1 MSVVV
6 APELSQLARRTV
18 REVSQRLSLRAP
30 QHESLELLAG
40 VLEEIGFK
48 AFVSKPPVR
57 DVAGAL
63 ETVRALHP
71 QLEDFERDFVSLCF
85 ALATG
90 VGKTRLMG
98 AFIAYLHAVYSV
110 NNFFVLAPNLTIY
123 NKLMDDFTPGKPKYV
138 FTGLSD
144 FAQFPPLL
152 ITGDNYAQTDWSSAG
167 LFGRVRINVFNISK
181 INSEVRGGKE
191 PKIKRFQEVLGDGYF
206 QYLATLPDLVLLMD
220 ESHRYR
226 ASAGVRAIN
235 ELNPA
240 LGLELTAT
248 PFVETSRGSTAF
260 QNILIDYP
268 LGRAMADGFVKEP
281 AVVTRRDFNPNIL
294 KPEEIERIKLE
305 DGLHLHER
313 VKVEL
318 QAYARETGEKPVKP
332 FVLVIARDTTH
343 ASALS
348 ELVASNAFF
357 GGRYKDKVI
366 QVDSSQ
372 SDDLVV
378 ERLLRVEHPD
388 EPTEI
393 VIHVNMLKEGWD
405 VTNLYTIV
413 PLRAASA
420 RILIEQSIGRGLRLP
435 YGRRTGVTAVDRL
448 NIVAHDKFQEIVDEA
463 NRPGSLIRLKTI
475 VLEKDE
481 FKERLRPVMAEPSI
495 NALLGVTQTPV
506 TTFGPLGADSND
518 PQLETPTTA
527 PIFQTEGERR
537 IAREAFN
544 AMKRVGAQSGSDS
557 VTTRAL
563 LEPAVQQK
571 IVEEVKRR
579 LTPVQ
584 SGLEFPTNEAAPSV
598 EAVVAKTAELMVAK
612 TISIPRILT
621 YPKGEVKMGF
631 KPFMLEFGGLD
642 YIPPSQELLI
652 QHLRTNQQERIG
664 FVRAGVGEK
673 RLEDYLVFAL
683 IDLPE
688 VDYFTQADL
697 LYDLSSQ
704 VVRHFKESLGK
715 SEEDIRNIFIVNQRP
730 LARFMYDQMRNHRF
744 QEATEY
750 ETVVSQG
757 FIELKPSAYTARAAD
772 TIYRV
777 ETPPPSKSEIRKL
790 VYGHFERCLYPVTKF
805 ESDPERIL
813 AGILEREAEKWFRPA
828 RGQFQIH
835 YRFKGEPK
843 EYQPDF
849 VAELPDK
856 VVMLEVKAKDETDD
870 AEVLEKARAARH
882 WCERASD
889 HAKANGSKAWFYF
902 VLPDDTLTTN
912 MSLSTLLR

>member
-1 MSVVV
+1 MSVV
-6 APELSQLARRTV
+6 APPELSQLARRTV

-30 QHESLELLAG
+30 QLESLELLAG
-40 VLEEIGFK
+40 VLDEIGFST
-48 AFVSKPPVR
+48 FVATPPKR
-57 DVAGAL
+57 NVAGAL
-63 ETVRALHP
+63 ETIRAQHP
-71 QLEDFERDFVSLCF
+71 QVEDFERDFVSLCF

-123 NKLMDDFTPGKPKYV
+123 NKLMDDFAPGKPKYV

-152 ITGDNYAQTDWSSAG
+152 ITGDNYAQTDWSGAG
-167 LFGRVRINVFNISK
+167 LFGRIRINVFNISK

-248 PFVETSRGSTAF
+248 PFVETSKGSTAF
-260 QNILIDYP
+260 KNILIDYP

-294 KPEEIERIKLE
+294 KPDEIERIKLE

-318 QAYARETGEKPVKP
+318 QTYARETNEKRVKP

-343 ASALS
+343 ASALN
-348 ELVASNAFF
+348 ELIASDAFF
-357 GGRYKDKVI
+357 DGRYKNKVI

-372 SDDLVV
+372 SDELVV
-378 ERLLRVEHPD
+378 ERLLRVERAD

-405 VTNLYTIV
+405 VTNLYTIL

-448 NIVAHDKFQEIVDEA
+448 NIVAHDKFQEIIDEA

-475 VLEKDE
+475 VLDE
-481 FKERLRPVMAEPSI
+481 SEIKERSRTVVAEPSI
-495 NALLGVTQTPV
+495 NALLGVSSAPV
-506 TTFGPLGADSND
+506 TTLEPFELGSSK
-518 PQLETPTTA
+518 LETPAVT
-527 PIFQTEGERR
+527 PVFQTEGERR

-544 AMKRVGAQSGSDS
+544 AMKRVGAQSGRDS

-563 LEPAVQQK
+563 LEANVQQR

-579 LTPVQ
+579 VTPVQ
-584 SGLEFPTNEAAPSV
+584 SGLAFPTDEPAPNIEAI
-598 EAVVAKTAELMVAK
+598 VAKTAELMVAK

-621 YPKGEVKMGF
+621 YPKGEVKIGF
-631 KPFMLEFGGLD
+631 EPFVLEFDELS

-652 QHLRTNQQERIG
+652 QHLRTNQQERLG
-664 FVRAGVGEK
+664 FVRAGIGEK

-683 IDLPE
+683 MDLPE
-688 VDYFTQADL
+688 VDYFTQSDL
-697 LYDLSSQ
+697 LYDFSSQ
-704 VVRHFKESLGK
+704 VVRHFQESLGK
-715 SEEDIRNIFIVNQRP
+715 DEADIRDIFIVNQKP
-730 LARFMYDQMRNHRF
+730 LARFMYEQMRQHRF
-744 QEATEY
+744 QQATEY
-750 ETVVSQG
+750 ETVISQG
-757 FIELKPSAYTARAAD
+757 FVDLKPSAYTARAAD
-772 TIYRV
+772 TVYRV
-777 ETPPPSKSEIRKL
+777 ETPPPTKSEIKKL
-790 VYGHFERCLYPVTKF
+790 VYGYFEHCLYPVTKF
-805 ESDPERIL
+805 ESDPERRL

-828 RGQFQIH
+828 RGQFHIH
-835 YRFKGEPK
+835 YRFKNDPK

-849 VAELPDK
+849 VAELKDS
-856 VVMLEVKAKDETDD
+856 VVMIEVRDADELDD

-882 WCERASD
+882 WCEHASH
-889 HAKANGSKAWFYF
+889 HAKAHGGKLWAYF
-902 VLPDDTLTTN
+902 VVPDSSIKAN
-912 MSLSTLLR
+912 MSLAVLLR